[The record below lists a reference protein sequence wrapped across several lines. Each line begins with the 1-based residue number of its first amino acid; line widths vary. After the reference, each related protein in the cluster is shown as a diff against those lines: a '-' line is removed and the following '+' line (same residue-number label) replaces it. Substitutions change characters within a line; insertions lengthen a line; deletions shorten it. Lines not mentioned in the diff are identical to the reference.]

1 MTLAGGVLGA
11 LVILSHLSELPPPA
25 LRILDQVLM
34 GYWLAV
40 CYPLLR
46 IRHLL
51 LEPLAERYA
60 GQLWL
65 GAMHLL
71 TLLLPLVS

>member
-1 MTLAGGVLGA
+1 MNPIRVGIAGLGRSGWDIHA
-11 LVILSHLSELPPPA
+11 
-25 LRILDQVLM
+25 R
-34 GYWLAV
+34 
-40 CYPLLR
+40 
-46 IRHLL
+46 L

-71 TLLLPLVS
+71 TLLLPLA